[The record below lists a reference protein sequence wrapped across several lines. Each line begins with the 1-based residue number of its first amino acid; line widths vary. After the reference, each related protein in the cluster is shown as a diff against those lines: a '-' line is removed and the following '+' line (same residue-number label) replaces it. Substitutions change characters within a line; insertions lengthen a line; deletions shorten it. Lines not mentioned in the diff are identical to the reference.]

1 MNIEGRV
8 QSVFTRDWRSFDEKG
23 GLTLTKPIVW
33 PPGTGHT
40 LRCVAYCTAFTILV
54 GGLCTVVIRLLPK
67 LGGLFTHDE
76 ASLRL
81 LESLGRAEVSPAW
94 KVPVAFSLLLLIG
107 LFIWRQ
113 RLNKRRA
120 EPKRAIP
127 FFFTLSLWVGFVP
140 VFALTLVYTQVNTV
154 PVRVVIAFIAMFL
167 Q

>member
-1 MNIEGRV
+1 M
-8 QSVFTRDWRSFDEKG
+8 
-23 GLTLTKPIVW
+23 TKPIVW
-33 PPGTGHT
+33 PPGTGHA

-54 GGLCTVVIRLLPK
+54 GSLCTVVIRLLPK

-94 KVPVAFSLLLLIG
+94 KVPVVFSLLLLIG
-107 LFIWRQ
+107 FILWRL
-113 RLNKRRA
+113 RLNQRQT

-127 FFFTLSLWVGFVP
+127 FFFTLSLWAGFVP
-140 VFALTLVYTQVNTV
+140 VFAVTFYYTQLNTV
-154 PVRVVIAFIAMFL
+154 PVRVVIDFIAMFL